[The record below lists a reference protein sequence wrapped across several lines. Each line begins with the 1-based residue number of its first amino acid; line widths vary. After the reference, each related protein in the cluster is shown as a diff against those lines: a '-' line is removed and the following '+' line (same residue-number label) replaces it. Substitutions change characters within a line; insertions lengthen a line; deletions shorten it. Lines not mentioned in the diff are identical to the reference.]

1 MSDTSKEIIV
11 EYKDQVRLLRE
22 ENADLQDACKTKDSA
37 NKRCLQK
44 LENAN
49 EDLEQANKKIKDLED
64 KIKQLKENNKQLLEH
79 P

>member
-49 EDLEQANKKIKDLED
+49 EDLYKPTNKIKELENKLND
-64 KIKQLKENNKQLLEH
+64 IKQTNKQLLEH

>member
-44 LENAN
+44 LEHLSQ
-49 EDLEQANKKIKDLED
+49 DLEEANKKIKDL
-64 KIKQLKENNKQLLEH
+64 KETNKMMLEH

>member
-44 LENAN
+44 LEMKTQ
-49 EDLEQANKKIKDLED
+49 DLEEANQQIKDL
-64 KIKQLKENNKQLLEH
+64 KKEIALHNEKPEISSE
-79 P
+79 

>member
-22 ENADLQDACKTKDSA
+22 EVAELQDAGKTKDAA

-44 LENAN
+44 LENTN
-49 EDLEQANKKIKDLED
+49 EDLERAIGYFEKVIE
-64 KIKQLKENNKQLLEH
+64 ILKLSC
-79 P
+79 